1 VQDGMPEVQEMDQV
15 GYWIPELSE
24 LDQMTIDRF
33 NTAGSKR
40 LLSIHVYLKNINM
53 ISTLQQI
60 DTQNPEIL
68 NRDLMA
74 YTYANK
80 YNDKTEGTL
89 YDSKYV
95 RQNGMPIKFT
105 RGQKAYHSVI
115 KSPCYARNCT
125 KETLTTLGTKPWKQ
139 YTQEAELYGFTGG
152 TSAQSRLN
160 IDWFFMPV
168 FPFIGSD
175 LVLSVAYKFEVCV
188 ATKWALYGTATPY
201 NP

>member
-1 VQDGMPEVQEMDQV
+1 MDQV
-15 GYWIPELSE
+15 GYWIPELKE

-40 LLSIHVYLKNINM
+40 LLSVHVYLKNINM
-53 ISTLQQI
+53 VSTLQQI

-68 NRDLMA
+68 NRDLKA

-80 YNDKTEGTL
+80 YNDKTEGSPSA
-89 YDSKYV
+89 YDSRYV

-105 RGQKAYHSVI
+105 RGQKAYHSVL

-125 KETLTTLGTKPWKQ
+125 KESLQTLGSKPWKQ

-160 IDWFFMPV
+160 IDWWFMPV
-168 FPFIGSD
+168 FPFIGSN

-201 NP
+201 KE